1 MWFGDRILT
10 GKMFVGCNLIG
21 QLMLLNRSSVARSL
35 RRPLGV
41 VANLVLKVVGQPN
54 YHTRVK
60 NAPLCIDLPSFC
72 RE

>member
-1 MWFGDRILT
+1 MRLGDGILT
-10 GKMFVGCNLIG
+10 GKMFVGGDLID
-21 QLMLLNRSSVARSL
+21 QLVLLNRSSVAGSL

-41 VANLVLKVVGQPN
+41 VSNLVLKVVGQFKC
-54 YHTRVK
+54 HTRVE